1 MKIFGIYEVS
11 FGKSK
16 TTFMLTNDM
25 VGFDSTRVKRCFD
38 LKGSILDRV
47 TKVSD
52 ERLLN
57 GTGLKVLKD
66 QNIIHLNKIIHNEQ
80 QKVVEV
86 DDSVKQTLLLQME
99 KDT

>member
-25 VGFDSTRVKRCFD
+25 VGFDSNRVKRCFD
-38 LKGSILDRV
+38 LKGSLLDRV
-47 TKVSD
+47 TRVSD
-52 ERLLN
+52 QKLLD

-66 QNIIHLNKIIHNEQ
+66 
-80 QKVVEV
+80 
-86 DDSVKQTLLLQME
+86 
-99 KDT
+99 